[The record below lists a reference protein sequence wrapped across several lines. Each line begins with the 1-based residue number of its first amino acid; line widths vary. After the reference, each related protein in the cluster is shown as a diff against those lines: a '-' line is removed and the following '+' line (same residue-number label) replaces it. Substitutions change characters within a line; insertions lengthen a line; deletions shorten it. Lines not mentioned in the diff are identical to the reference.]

1 MQSVYISADIKTFVI
16 SPVIPPGIKAK
27 VNNFVHRNEDGT
39 HNIFQ
44 LNYGFIRGGLCVS
57 LTGENL
63 PQSWINAGGH
73 GFVGIK
79 SLSMIDRHETSHSN
93 FLSGLRT
100 LPNGFVI
107 PGTQIRIYSGELAH
121 FDLLKDATGGQ
132 GQGADLL
139 ACNNNT
145 TILYDKDNGYI
156 GMFVDL
162 SLMDAVHDETQH
174 GPYKG
179 SSKDL
184 NDESRLLM
192 MTLKKHIDKMK
203 SDRRKR
209 TLEQAQ
215 AQIHI

>member
-16 SPVIPPGIKAK
+16 SPVIPPGIKTK

-107 PGTQIRIYSGELAH
+107 PGTQIRIYSGVQAH
-121 FDLLKDATGGQ
+121 YDLLKDAIGDQ
-132 GQGADLL
+132 GQGSDLL
-139 ACNNNT
+139 DCNNNT

-162 SLMDAVHDETQH
+162 SLMVAVHDAQH
-174 GPYKG
+174 GPYIG

-215 AQIHI
+215 IDI

>member
-16 SPVIPPGIKAK
+16 SPVIPPGIKTK

-44 LNYGFIRGGLCVS
+44 LNYGFIRGLLHVS

-63 PQSWINAGGH
+63 PQSWINSGGD
-73 GFVGIK
+73 GLAGIK
-79 SLSMIDRHETSHSN
+79 SLSMINRHETSHSN

-107 PGTQIRIYSGELAH
+107 PGTQIRIYSGVQAH
-121 FDLLKDATGGQ
+121 YDLLKDAIGDQ
-132 GQGADLL
+132 GQGSDLL
-139 ACNNNT
+139 DCNNNT

-209 TLEQAQ
+209 TLEQAN
-215 AQIHI
+215 INI